1 MSYVCETDYELG
13 KVVKRYRLN
22 PIGEDMYL
30 MPDGTIESDEDKI
43 VLAQRIFKHN
53 WYRPGGPGS
62 RRVLEKYGSRTDQG
76 TDGREQLG
84 TK

>member
-13 KVVKRYRLN
+13 KVVKRCRLN